1 MTDFWDWA
9 LGVYAKPGVSE
20 ACLDLQDNY
29 QQCTAYLLWAAW
41 AGDQGLLLAPDTL
54 ALGLDLAQA
63 WEADVLHPLRQAR
76 RRLKAQWAAM
86 PDAGREALREQVKAT
101 ELFAEQTLIEAL
113 AKLAKTAA
121 RSSDQTPLEA
131 LVQAASLW
139 SPPAPIHALASLSQ
153 RL

>member
-1 MTDFWDWA
+1 
-9 LGVYAKPGVSE
+9 
-20 ACLDLQDNY
+20 
-29 QQCTAYLLWAAW
+29 
-41 AGDQGLLLAPDTL
+41 
-54 ALGLDLAQA
+54 
-63 WEADVLHPLRQAR
+63 
-76 RRLKAQWAAM
+76 M

-139 SPPAPIHALASLSQ
+139 SPPAPIQALASLSQ